1 MIDAFYIIPSRVIDR
16 TQDIDFRKLEKGQ
29 IITTSLKVK
38 KHHYPFNP
46 KLPYVIECT
55 KGNLIINLI
64 YFSVKGNFLRNKF
77 PENKEFIV
85 SGKVSFY
92 KSNISIAH
100 PDYIEEIENE
110 DKLRSFENIYP
121 LTRGIHLKD
130 LRKIF
135 DFGKIYIEKY
145 EEWISIQI
153 IDKFNFHNF
162 HNSIIKLHFPENQ
175 DDVEKKELFRKRLAA
190 DELISNYFAIRYLK
204 EKTKKKED
212 NLDLDFSSQNQLILN
227 LPFKLTEKQKTIIN
241 EINSLNNSH
250 YRETILLQG
259 DVGSGKTIVSLL
271 TAIPFILKGYQV
283 AYMAPTEILASQ
295 IYENIINLIQLNKIN
310 PVLLTGSTKNKDE
323 IYQKISNKE
332 FDFIVGTHAIF
343 QENLIFNQLK
353 YVIIDEQHRFGVR
366 QRLILGE
373 KGINTNILLMSA
385 TPIPRTLALAQYG
398 EIEQVVLNERP
409 AFQRPIITKVSNSKK
424 IKDLIIYLKK
434 SISDKNQI
442 YWICPLVEESENHE
456 YKDVESRFKSL
467 QKVFGSKVGLLHGKM
482 KATYKENIINEFK
495 SGKIGILVATTVI
508 EVGIDNKNANTVVIE
523 NSEKFGLSQLHQ
535 LRGRVGRGNEQG
547 YCFAIYGENI
557 TDTSKE
563 RLKVFKNNLDGFKL
577 AEKDLEIRGTGDV
590 LGYRQSGDSL
600 FKFVNTAQDQEL
612 IIECFDYVKE
622 VISSKKFEDK
632 EFQQKIY
639 QLLLFFKQHEAIKLL
654 FSYFFF
660 ALGNAF
666 LIVGAVGATKPAEI
680 IYLIAWST
688 DIDSLVHLDRGTNI
702 RKPVVGLGV
711 EGIKTFIIFLFFLIA
726 ISPLVSLVRKA
737 RA

>member
-1 MIDAFYIIPSRVIDR
+1 MIDAFYILPSRVIDR

-130 LRKIF
+130 LKKIF

-145 EEWISIQI
+145 EEWISRQI
-153 IDKFNFHNF
+153 IDKFNFHSF
-162 HNSIIKLHFPENQ
+162 HNSILKLHFPENK
-175 DDVEKKELFRKRLAA
+175 DDIEKKELFRKRLAA

-398 EIEQVVLNERP
+398 EIEQVVLNEKP

-482 KATYKENIINEFK
+482 KATDKENIINEFK

-600 FKFVNTAQDQEL
+600 FRFVNTAQDQEL

-639 QLLLFFKQHEAIKLL
+639 QLLLFFKQQEAIKLL
-654 FSYFFF
+654 FS
-660 ALGNAF
+660 
-666 LIVGAVGATKPAEI
+666 
-680 IYLIAWST
+680 
-688 DIDSLVHLDRGTNI
+688 
-702 RKPVVGLGV
+702 
-711 EGIKTFIIFLFFLIA
+711 
-726 ISPLVSLVRKA
+726 
-737 RA
+737 

>member
-130 LRKIF
+130 LKKIF

-241 EINSLNNSH
+241 EINLLNNSH

-398 EIEQVVLNERP
+398 EIEQVVLNEKP

-482 KATYKENIINEFK
+482 KAIDKEKIINEFK

-577 AEKDLEIRGTGDV
+577 AEKDLDIRGTGDV

-600 FKFVNTAQDQEL
+600 FRFVNTAQDQEL

-632 EFQQKIY
+632 KFQQKIY
-639 QLLLFFKQHEAIKLL
+639 QLLLFFKQQEAIKLL
-654 FSYFFF
+654 FS
-660 ALGNAF
+660 
-666 LIVGAVGATKPAEI
+666 
-680 IYLIAWST
+680 
-688 DIDSLVHLDRGTNI
+688 
-702 RKPVVGLGV
+702 
-711 EGIKTFIIFLFFLIA
+711 
-726 ISPLVSLVRKA
+726 
-737 RA
+737 

>member
-130 LRKIF
+130 LKKIF

-145 EEWISIQI
+145 EEWISRQI

-398 EIEQVVLNERP
+398 EIEQVVLNEKP

-482 KATYKENIINEFK
+482 KATDKENIINEFK
-495 SGKIGILVATTVI
+495 LGKIGILVATTVI

-600 FKFVNTAQDQEL
+600 FRFVNTAQDQEL

-632 EFQQKIY
+632 KFQQKIY
-639 QLLLFFKQHEAIKLL
+639 QLLLFFKQQEAIKLL
-654 FSYFFF
+654 FS
-660 ALGNAF
+660 
-666 LIVGAVGATKPAEI
+666 
-680 IYLIAWST
+680 
-688 DIDSLVHLDRGTNI
+688 
-702 RKPVVGLGV
+702 
-711 EGIKTFIIFLFFLIA
+711 
-726 ISPLVSLVRKA
+726 
-737 RA
+737 

>member
-29 IITTSLKVK
+29 IITTSIKVK

-130 LRKIF
+130 LKKIF

-398 EIEQVVLNERP
+398 EIEQVVLNEKP

-482 KATYKENIINEFK
+482 KAIDKEKIINEFK

-639 QLLLFFKQHEAIKLL
+639 QLLLFFKQQEAIKLL
-654 FSYFFF
+654 FS
-660 ALGNAF
+660 
-666 LIVGAVGATKPAEI
+666 
-680 IYLIAWST
+680 
-688 DIDSLVHLDRGTNI
+688 
-702 RKPVVGLGV
+702 
-711 EGIKTFIIFLFFLIA
+711 
-726 ISPLVSLVRKA
+726 
-737 RA
+737 

>member
-130 LRKIF
+130 LKKIF

-295 IYENIINLIQLNKIN
+295 IYENIINLIQLNEIN

-398 EIEQVVLNERP
+398 EIEQVVLNEKP

-482 KATYKENIINEFK
+482 KAIDKEKIINEFK

-639 QLLLFFKQHEAIKLL
+639 QLLLFFKQQEAIKLL
-654 FSYFFF
+654 FS
-660 ALGNAF
+660 
-666 LIVGAVGATKPAEI
+666 
-680 IYLIAWST
+680 
-688 DIDSLVHLDRGTNI
+688 
-702 RKPVVGLGV
+702 
-711 EGIKTFIIFLFFLIA
+711 
-726 ISPLVSLVRKA
+726 
-737 RA
+737 

>member
-1 MIDAFYIIPSRVIDR
+1 MNENNFKFLYQNVDKLKGIGPKKASYLRNLGINSVIDAFYILPSRVIDR

-130 LRKIF
+130 LKKIF

-162 HNSIIKLHFPENQ
+162 HNSIIKLHFPDNQ

-398 EIEQVVLNERP
+398 EIEQVVLNEKP

-482 KATYKENIINEFK
+482 KATDKENIINEFK
-495 SGKIGILVATTVI
+495 LGKIGILVATTVI

-600 FKFVNTAQDQEL
+600 FRFVNTAQDQEL

-639 QLLLFFKQHEAIKLL
+639 QLLLFFKQQEAIKLL
-654 FSYFFF
+654 FS
-660 ALGNAF
+660 
-666 LIVGAVGATKPAEI
+666 
-680 IYLIAWST
+680 
-688 DIDSLVHLDRGTNI
+688 
-702 RKPVVGLGV
+702 
-711 EGIKTFIIFLFFLIA
+711 
-726 ISPLVSLVRKA
+726 
-737 RA
+737 

>member
-130 LRKIF
+130 LKKIF

-398 EIEQVVLNERP
+398 EIEQVVLNEKP

-482 KATYKENIINEFK
+482 KAIDKEKIINEFK

-600 FKFVNTAQDQEL
+600 FRFVNTAQDQEL

-632 EFQQKIY
+632 KFQQKIY
-639 QLLLFFKQHEAIKLL
+639 QLLLFFKQQEAIKLL
-654 FSYFFF
+654 FS
-660 ALGNAF
+660 
-666 LIVGAVGATKPAEI
+666 
-680 IYLIAWST
+680 
-688 DIDSLVHLDRGTNI
+688 
-702 RKPVVGLGV
+702 
-711 EGIKTFIIFLFFLIA
+711 
-726 ISPLVSLVRKA
+726 
-737 RA
+737 